1 MVGLLATM
9 NGVGVYHIGK
19 KISELIFAFM
29 TAIENIFNPQVY
41 NRMFRQHEEGFES
54 IGKYLTPF
62 IYVSTFM
69 ALCIGIFSEEVI
81 SLLAPAPLPWCDTNM
96 YYFINV
102 FWIYVFWENSWHTIS
117 LCKENLYLYFPY

>member
-54 IGKYLTPF
+54 IGK
-62 IYVSTFM
+62 
-69 ALCIGIFSEEVI
+69 I
-81 SLLAPAPLPWCDTNM
+81 SNAIHIC
-96 YYFINV
+96 F
-102 FWIYVFWENSWHTIS
+102 
-117 LCKENLYLYFPY
+117 YLYGIMHWYFF